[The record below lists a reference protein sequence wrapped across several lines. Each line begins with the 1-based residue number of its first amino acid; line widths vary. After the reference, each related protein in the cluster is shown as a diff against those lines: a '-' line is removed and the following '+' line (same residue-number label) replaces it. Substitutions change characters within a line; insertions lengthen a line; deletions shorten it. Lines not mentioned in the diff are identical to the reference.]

1 MSKFSSFMKKPDE
14 SELKV
19 NVADRFVDDEG
30 KPDYFRLRVL
40 GNEEYYQI
48 RGDVLREFNN
58 DLEDPAFVSRFQD
71 SLTAASVVYPDLR
84 DAELQ
89 DFFEVSDPISLLRE
103 MLIPG
108 ELQLLEQKVFE
119 INGLTKTID
128 QMVVEAKN

>member
-1 MSKFSSFMKKPDE
+1 LSKFSSFMKKPDE

-30 KPDYFRLRVL
+30 KPDYWRLRVL
-40 GNEEYYQI
+40 DNDEYEQI
-48 RGDVLREFNN
+48 RSDVLREING
-58 DLEDPAFVSRFQD
+58 DLEDPAFISKFQD
-71 SLTAASVVYPDLR
+71 SITVASVVYPDLR

-89 DFFEVSDPISLLRE
+89 DFFEVNNPVALLRA

-108 ELQLLEQKVFE
+108 ELQLLEEKVLE
-119 INGLTKTID
+119 IHGLTKTLD